1 MIGESRSL
9 ITLLCSI
16 YGSDL
21 SFNEFFWFIV
31 SFSLLPPKYIFSVIF
46 AACRISPYKQISRKD
61 FHTFCNVIGS
71 DIPSEIIDTIFQ
83 AIDRDHDGLL
93 VFPEILKVSSILV
106 ELFLPVTSLRK
117 RIRQK
122 FFGEHICK
130 VIEKRKQKINEIK
143 QYQQSHNNKFP
154 SLSCINGFLVYVL
167 KYPHPF
173 KYNYEPLSE
182 GEEVINTVI
191 IKLCQKYIG
200 KATHNKNENRN
211 HHHRTH
217 SRGKNRVEELRLNQ
231 NIGPTTAT
239 PPLQPSPLTSGQNY
253 VGIRNIKPL
262 PINNNSE
269 SYQSS
274 QEDNIPLTPTSQRAL
289 QSMANIPFSDRSV
302 HPSTF
307 SYDDN
312 TTNNDYS
319 PTNGSTFRY
328 LSGINR
334 SRISGVSAKYT
345 VTVKPYNEAHHDYSP
360 HEKKDE
366 EK

>member
-21 SFNEFFWFIV
+21 TFNEFFWFIV
-31 SFSLLPPKYIFSVIF
+31 SFSLLPTKYIFSVIF

-83 AIDRDHDGLL
+83 AIDKDHDGLL
-93 VFPEILKVSSILV
+93 VFPEIMKVSTILV
-106 ELFLPVTSLRK
+106 ELFLPITSLRK
-117 RIRQK
+117 RIRQR

-130 VIEKRKQKINEIK
+130 VIEKRKVKINEIK
-143 QYQQSHNNKFP
+143 QYQQHHHNKYP
-154 SLSCINGFLVYVL
+154 KLSCINCILVYIL
-167 KYPHPF
+167 KYPHPY
-173 KYNYEPLSE
+173 KYSYEPLSE
-182 GEEVINTVI
+182 SEEVINTVI

-200 KATHNKNENRN
+200 KAPHNKNQNRN
-211 HHHRTH
+211 HHHH
-217 SRGKNRVEELRLNQ
+217 SHGKNRVEELRLNQ
-231 NIGPTTAT
+231 NIPIQA
-239 PPLQPSPLTSGQNY
+239 PLQQERFI
-253 VGIRNIKPL
+253 GIRAIKPL

-274 QEDNIPLTPTSQRAL
+274 LEDNIPLTPTSQRAL
-289 QSMANIPFSDRSV
+289 QSMANRPFSDRSV

-312 TTNNDYS
+312 TTNTTTTNNDYS

-328 LSGINR
+328 FSGK
-334 SRISGVSAKYT
+334 SRTSGMSAKYT
-345 VTVKPYNEAHHDYSP
+345 ATVKPYNELHHDFSV
-360 HEKKDE
+360 HDDKEGV
-366 EK
+366 